1 MGDATSD
8 SVSEGEFKSNGGLP
22 VLINSIGGR
31 LVERRCGIISGTGL
45 FGTVLP

>member
-8 SVSEGEFKSNGGLP
+8 SVSEGESNGGLP